1 MKTLV
6 GGLLGLLLLAGCAPQ
21 QQMYYWGDYS
31 ESLYSLKKNPSEE
44 SMAKHV
50 GTLEAIIQNSQELDK
65 RVPPGIYGELGYYLA
80 RQGNPKKAEKYFLKE
95 EEVYPESKKLMT
107 DLIAQLDTDQGTQGG
122 EK

>member
-50 GTLEAIIQNSQELDK
+50 ETLEAIIQNSQELDK
-65 RVPPGIYGELGYYLA
+65 RVPPGIYGELGYYMA
-80 RQGNPKKAEKYFLKE
+80 RQGKAKKAENYFLKE

-107 DLIAQLDTDQGTQGG
+107 DLIAQLDSDQGTQGG